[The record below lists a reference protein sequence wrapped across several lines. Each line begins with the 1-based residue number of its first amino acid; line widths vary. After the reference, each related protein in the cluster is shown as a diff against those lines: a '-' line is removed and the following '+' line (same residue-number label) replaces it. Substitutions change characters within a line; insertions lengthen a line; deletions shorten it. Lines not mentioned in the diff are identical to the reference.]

1 MRLRVRASLRSR
13 VGVRG
18 RARVRASPLLPRVGW
33 GGGGERRGGQHG
45 PCCAAQLVDLVRHGG
60 MAEATEH
67 A

>member
-33 GGGGERRGGQHG
+33 GGGGERRGG
-45 PCCAAQLVDLVRHGG
+45 AARTLLRG
-60 MAEATEH
+60 AAR
-67 A
+67 